1 MTIRGVGPLRPENFY
16 VDRSV
21 PFISRPKFPSILTY
35 EKHPPPSAPPEAQK
49 QQKDRLVSESQWNRL
64 KLREGR
70 LLQRGLLM
78 YVPFFLPGIWWQT
91 HLIQHPAPV
100 GCDGFGWVKL
110 GTSYILA
117 PRSAGAVL
125 RNRVLFGEKFKYS
138 LQPSICEKIL
148 QSVVDISASSLP
160 SQYSRMPK
168 KGFHLKVAIPI
179 QFKGYL
185 FGWAINI
192 CLVPRVRFLHSHP
205 PGPFCF
211 KVRLVVRW
219 DISFTH

>member
-35 EKHPPPSAPPEAQK
+35 EKHPPPPAPPEAHVFHHCVLTTK
-49 QQKDRLVSESQWNRL
+49 RSSCFRESQWNRL
-64 KLREGR
+64 KLREGW

-110 GTSYILA
+110 GTSYIIA
-117 PRSAGAVL
+117 SRSAGAVL
-125 RNRVLFGEKFKYS
+125 RNRVLFGEKLKYS

-148 QSVVDISASSLP
+148 
-160 SQYSRMPK
+160 
-168 KGFHLKVAIPI
+168 
-179 QFKGYL
+179 
-185 FGWAINI
+185 
-192 CLVPRVRFLHSHP
+192 
-205 PGPFCF
+205 
-211 KVRLVVRW
+211 
-219 DISFTH
+219 

>member
-1 MTIRGVGPLRPENFY
+1 MWNEAFHLFLDRNFRVFWHTKSTPL
-16 VDRSV
+16 
-21 PFISRPKFPSILTY
+21 
-35 EKHPPPSAPPEAQK
+35 PPPHPKLMFFIIVFE
-49 QQKDRLVSESQWNRL
+49 QQKDHLISESQWNRL

-110 GTSYILA
+110 GASYIIA
-117 PRSAGAVL
+117 SRSAGAVL

-138 LQPSICEKIL
+138 LQPSICETIL

-160 SQYSRMPK
+160 SILECRK
-168 KGFHLKVAIPI
+168 KVFIWK
-179 QFKGYL
+179 
-185 FGWAINI
+185 
-192 CLVPRVRFLHSHP
+192 
-205 PGPFCF
+205 
-211 KVRLVVRW
+211 
-219 DISFTH
+219 